1 LATDLLMDRVA
12 RGVEKRRAERPTVA
26 AAVQEEGEEE
36 EGEEEEEDWMKM
48 LICCR
53 RCCSMT
59 HPIAKL
65 LPPVLGDPPLAEGSW
80 QR

>member
-36 EGEEEEEDWMKM
+36 EGEEEEGEEE
-48 LICCR
+48 
-53 RCCSMT
+53 
-59 HPIAKL
+59 A
-65 LPPVLGDPPLAEGSW
+65 LPG
-80 QR
+80 